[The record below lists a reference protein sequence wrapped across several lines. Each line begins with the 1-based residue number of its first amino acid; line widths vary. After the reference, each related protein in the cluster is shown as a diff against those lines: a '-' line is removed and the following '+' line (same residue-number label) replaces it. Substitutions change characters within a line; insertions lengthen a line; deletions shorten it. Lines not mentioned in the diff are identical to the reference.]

1 MPRVTNHPV
10 KAACLACRASKTR
23 CDGQHPCKPCHERS
37 RGCFYRPS
45 RRGGPRRST
54 KNDKEVQRMSI
65 PRSPMS
71 SSHPSTSGTV
81 IDIPQCSNV
90 LGTGNTCSSQDTDP
104 SLRHIIGLLTPFSGE
119 QSLSVDPG
127 LLWGPQE
134 IEPPAEIENP
144 VLRVY
149 ASEEDIMNA
158 YYIYIHPYLAL
169 FPAPVGPPLDDRP
182 RVFQPPPTEAGT
194 IDQSCLPYWPT
205 TSLSLALSA
214 ILSLIPPPQDSHPS
228 GECHVWMRR
237 SYARL
242 YAQAALS
249 SAEKEIDDLV
259 SPNNS
264 TSYAEDSRI
273 HTDLPFQLYPV
284 LALVALSIYEYCQCG
299 NISRMRT
306 RANQAITTAMDLGL
320 HSLDSTASEA
330 HRRAWWS
337 AVSILYHTSVVQVSL
352 PIITASDSRITTPY
366 PEFGGF
372 GDGPEPWP
380 LLLQA
385 QEAYISVSELLGA
398 LGLVSKAPT
407 QSLDLRDK
415 IYQLDSRIMSLAT
428 ETEPYMGPTC
438 REDAEGLAMQGMGLI
453 AYLLLHS
460 ARIRLHRFRAFMDI
474 PLFVEK
480 HCDLTAINDK
490 PPYPEVSSNFEA
502 VFPFTEQESSVRC
515 LKSSLAVARAF
526 RNLPCPQPSRTTR
539 GSGSNDSPTA
549 AQSLDLHSAVS
560 PTALAARSPSAL
572 PYFKCTAMQ
581 ASYSM
586 FMLVHRIR
594 AAIASNRLSVCYP
607 LMASPE
613 PATEMQDARRL
624 IEELR
629 HGIECLKNSMERDM
643 VFEGVAAMCRGLT
656 AVYLSIFSS

>member
-1 MPRVTNHPV
+1 MVMRLAYVTHFITWG
-10 KAACLACRASKTR
+10 AFHLIC
-23 CDGQHPCKPCHERS
+23 
-37 RGCFYRPS
+37 

-54 KNDKEVQRMSI
+54 KNDKEVRRMSVS
-65 PRSPMS
+65 RSSIS

-81 IDIPQCSNV
+81 VDLPQCSSV
-90 LGTGNTCSSQDTDP
+90 SGTGDTNSAQETDP

-127 LLWGPQE
+127 LLWGPQDT
-134 IEPPAEIENP
+134 EPPSEIENP

-149 ASEEDIMNA
+149 TSEKDI
-158 YYIYIHPYLAL
+158 
-169 FPAPVGPPLDDRP
+169 
-182 RVFQPPPTEAGT
+182 
-194 IDQSCLPYWPT
+194 
-205 TSLSLALSA
+205 LALSA
-214 ILSLIPPPQDSHPS
+214 ILCLIPPPQDPQPS

-237 SYARL
+237 AYARL

-249 SAEKEIDDLV
+249 IAEKEIDELV
-259 SPNNS
+259 SPNNL
-264 TSYAEDSRI
+264 TSYAEDDRL
-273 HTDLPFQLYPV
+273 HNELPFQLYPV

-299 NISRMRT
+299 NVSRMRT

-320 HSLDSTASEA
+320 HRSDTNAPEA

-337 AVSILYHTSVVQVSL
+337 AS
-352 PIITASDSRITTPY
+352 PIITANDPRITTPF
-366 PEFGGF
+366 PKFKACV
-372 GDGPEPWP
+372 DGPEPWP
-380 LLLQA
+380 LLLKA
-385 QEAYISVSELLGA
+385 QEAYISVSDLLGA
-398 LGLVSKAPT
+398 LGLVYKAPT
-407 QSLDLRDK
+407 QSLELRDQ

-428 ETEPYMGPTC
+428 ESEFYMGLTC
-438 REDAEGLAMQGMGLI
+438 KDDAEGVAMQGMGLI

-460 ARIRLHRFRAFMDI
+460 AWIRLHRFRAFMDI

-490 PPYPEVSSNFEA
+490 APYPEVSSNFEA
-502 VFPFTEQESSVRC
+502 VFPFTEQQSSVRC
-515 LKSSLAVARAF
+515 LKSSLSVARAF
-526 RNLPCPQPSRTTR
+526 RNLPRPQPSRSTG
-539 GSGSNDSPTA
+539 GSGNHHSPA
-549 AQSLDLHSAVS
+549 AGSLDIPSAVS
-560 PTALAARSPSAL
+560 STTLGATSPSAL

-613 PATEMQDARRL
+613 PATEIQDARRL

-629 HGIECLKNSMERDM
+629 HAIECLKHSMERDM
-643 VFEGVAAMCRGLT
+643 VFEGIAAMCRGLT
-656 AVYLSIFSS
+656 AVYLSVFQTDYFEQEVSCPPARQER

>member
-1 MPRVTNHPV
+1 MVSILVN
-10 KAACLACRASKTR
+10 LN
-23 CDGQHPCKPCHERS
+23 

-54 KNDKEVQRMSI
+54 KNDKEVRRMSVS
-65 PRSPMS
+65 RSSIS
-71 SSHPSTSGTV
+71 SSHPSTSGTAV
-81 IDIPQCSNV
+81 DLPQCSSV
-90 LGTGNTCSSQDTDP
+90 PGTGDTNSAQETDP
-104 SLRHIIGLLTPFSGE
+104 SLRNIIGLLTPFSGE

-127 LLWGPQE
+127 LLWGPQDT
-134 IEPPAEIENP
+134 EPPSEIENP

-149 ASEEDIMNA
+149 TSEKDIANA

-169 FPAPVGPPLDDRP
+169 LPASVSPQYDDRP
-182 RVFQPPPTEAGT
+182 EVFQPPAAEAGT
-194 IDQSCLPYWPT
+194 VDQSCLPYWPT

-214 ILSLIPPPQDSHPS
+214 ILCLIPPPQDPQPS

-237 SYARL
+237 AYARL

-249 SAEKEIDDLV
+249 IAEKEIDDLV
-259 SPNNS
+259 SPNNL
-264 TSYAEDSRI
+264 TSYAEDDRL
-273 HTDLPFQLYPV
+273 HNELPFQLYPV

-299 NISRMRT
+299 NVSRMRT

-320 HSLDSTASEA
+320 HRLDTNASEA

-337 AVSILYHTSVVQVSL
+337 AVSILYHTSVVQVSS
-352 PIITASDSRITTPY
+352 PIITANDPRITTPF
-366 PEFGGF
+366 PKFKAF
-372 GDGPEPWP
+372 IDGPEPWP
-380 LLLQA
+380 LLLKA
-385 QEAYISVSELLGA
+385 QEAYISVSDLLGA
-398 LGLVSKAPT
+398 LGLVYKAPT
-407 QSLDLRDK
+407 QSLELRDQ

-428 ETEPYMGPTC
+428 DSEFYMGLTC
-438 REDAEGLAMQGMGLI
+438 KDDAEGVAMQGMGLI

-460 ARIRLHRFRAFMDI
+460 AWIRLHRFRAFMDI

-490 PPYPEVSSNFEA
+490 APYPEVSSNFET
-502 VFPFTEQESSVRC
+502 VFPFTEQQSSVRC
-515 LKSSLAVARAF
+515 LKSSLSVARAF
-526 RNLPCPQPSRTTR
+526 RNLPRPQPSRSAG
-539 GSGSNDSPTA
+539 GSGNHHSPA
-549 AQSLDLHSAVS
+549 AGSLDIPSAVS
-560 PTALAARSPSAL
+560 STTLGATSPSAL

-613 PATEMQDARRL
+613 PATEIQDARRL

-629 HGIECLKNSMERDM
+629 HAIECLKHSMERDM
-643 VFEGVAAMCRGLT
+643 VFEGIAAMCRGLT
-656 AVYLSIFSS
+656 AVYLSVFQTDYFEQEVSRPPARQQR

>member
-1 MPRVTNHPV
+1 MVMRLAYVTHFITWG
-10 KAACLACRASKTR
+10 AFHLIC
-23 CDGQHPCKPCHERS
+23 
-37 RGCFYRPS
+37 

-54 KNDKEVQRMSI
+54 KNDKEVQRMSVS
-65 PRSPMS
+65 RSSIS
-71 SSHPSTSGTV
+71 SSHPSTSGTLV
-81 IDIPQCSNV
+81 DIPQCSSV
-90 LGTGNTCSSQDTDP
+90 SGTGDTSSAQETDP

-127 LLWGPQE
+127 LLWGPQDT
-134 IEPPAEIENP
+134 EPPSEIENP

-149 ASEEDIMNA
+149 TSEKDI
-158 YYIYIHPYLAL
+158 
-169 FPAPVGPPLDDRP
+169 
-182 RVFQPPPTEAGT
+182 
-194 IDQSCLPYWPT
+194 
-205 TSLSLALSA
+205 LALSA
-214 ILSLIPPPQDSHPS
+214 ILCLIPPPQDPQPS

-237 SYARL
+237 AYARL

-259 SPNNS
+259 SPNNL
-264 TSYAEDSRI
+264 TSYAEDVRL
-273 HTDLPFQLYPV
+273 HNELPFQLYPV

-299 NISRMRT
+299 NVSRMRT

-320 HSLDSTASEA
+320 HRLDTNASEA

-337 AVSILYHTSVVQVSL
+337 AS
-352 PIITASDSRITTPY
+352 PIITANDPRITTPF
-366 PEFGGF
+366 PKFKAF
-372 GDGPEPWP
+372 IDGREPWP
-380 LLLQA
+380 LLLKA
-385 QEAYISVSELLGA
+385 QEAYISVSDLLGA
-398 LGLVSKAPT
+398 LGLVYKAPT
-407 QSLDLRDK
+407 QSLELRDQ

-428 ETEPYMGPTC
+428 ESEFYMGLTC
-438 REDAEGLAMQGMGLI
+438 KDDAEGVAMQGMGLI

-460 ARIRLHRFRAFMDI
+460 AWIRLHRFRAFMDI

-490 PPYPEVSSNFEA
+490 APYPEVSSNFEA
-502 VFPFTEQESSVRC
+502 VFPFTEQQSSVRC

-526 RNLPCPQPSRTTR
+526 RSLPRPQPSRSAR
-539 GSGSNDSPTA
+539 GSGDHDSPTVA
-549 AQSLDLHSAVS
+549 ESLDIPSAVS
-560 PTALAARSPSAL
+560 STTLGATSPSAL

-613 PATEMQDARRL
+613 PATEIQDARRL

-629 HGIECLKNSMERDM
+629 HAIECLKHSMERDM
-643 VFEGVAAMCRGLT
+643 VFEGIAAMCRGLT
-656 AVYLSIFSS
+656 AVYLSVFQN

>member
-1 MPRVTNHPV
+1 MVMRLGYVTHFITWGTFHLI
-10 KAACLACRASKTR
+10 C
-23 CDGQHPCKPCHERS
+23 
-37 RGCFYRPS
+37 

-54 KNDKEVQRMSI
+54 KNDKEVQRMSVS
-65 PRSPMS
+65 RSSIS

-81 IDIPQCSNV
+81 VNIPQCSSV
-90 LGTGNTCSSQDTDP
+90 PGTGDTSSAQETDP

-127 LLWGPQE
+127 LLWGPQDT
-134 IEPPAEIENP
+134 EPPSEIENP

-149 ASEEDIMNA
+149 TSERDI
-158 YYIYIHPYLAL
+158 
-169 FPAPVGPPLDDRP
+169 
-182 RVFQPPPTEAGT
+182 
-194 IDQSCLPYWPT
+194 
-205 TSLSLALSA
+205 LALSA
-214 ILSLIPPPQDSHPS
+214 ILCLIPPPQDPQPS

-237 SYARL
+237 AYARL

-259 SPNNS
+259 SPNNL
-264 TSYAEDSRI
+264 TSYTEDDRL
-273 HTDLPFQLYPV
+273 HNELPFQLYPV

-299 NISRMRT
+299 NVSRMRT

-320 HSLDSTASEA
+320 HRLDTNASEA

-337 AVSILYHTSVVQVSL
+337 AS
-352 PIITASDSRITTPY
+352 PIITANDPRITTPF
-366 PEFGGF
+366 PKFKAF
-372 GDGPEPWP
+372 IDGPEPWP
-380 LLLQA
+380 LLLKA

-398 LGLVSKAPT
+398 LGLVYKAPT
-407 QSLDLRDK
+407 QSLELRDQ

-428 ETEPYMGPTC
+428 ESEFYMGLTC
-438 REDAEGLAMQGMGLI
+438 KGDAEGLAMQGMGLI

-460 ARIRLHRFRAFMDI
+460 AWIRLHRFRAFMDI

-490 PPYPEVSSNFEA
+490 APYPEVSSNFEA
-502 VFPFTEQESSVRC
+502 VFPFTEQQSSVRC

-526 RNLPCPQPSRTTR
+526 RNLPRPQPSRSAR
-539 GSGSNDSPTA
+539 GSGDHDSLTVA
-549 AQSLDLHSAVS
+549 ESLDIPSAVS
-560 PTALAARSPSAL
+560 STTLGATFPSAL

-613 PATEMQDARRL
+613 PATEIQDARRL

-629 HGIECLKNSMERDM
+629 HAIECLKHSMERDM
-643 VFEGVAAMCRGLT
+643 VFEGIAAMCRGLT
-656 AVYLSIFSS
+656 AVYLSVFQN